1 MNFRNRNF
9 VSLHD
14 FSKEEIEHVFKT
26 ADSIHE
32 KKDICAGKILAT
44 LFYEPSTRTRLSFES
59 AMHRL
64 GGNVIGFTD
73 IATTSVK
80 KGETIADTG
89 RSVECYSDIIV
100 LRHPDDGAAKIMADY
115 TKVPIINGGD
125 GSHQHPTQTLLD
137 MYTIRQELG
146 KLKGLKIGI
155 CGDLKYGRTAH
166 SLAEGLSLYN
176 NEFIFASPEE
186 LKLPDYAKR
195 KLDEKNIKYEEK
207 RELKDTLDVDVLY
220 MTRIQKER
228 FHDPIEY
235 ERVKNNTILTKELG
249 QKTNALIMHPL
260 PRVNEIAYEIDEKQ
274 NAAYFRQMKY
284 GVTVRMALISLLLG
298 VVE

>member
-44 LFYEPSTRTRLSFES
+44 LLYEPSTRTRLSFES

>member
-9 VSLHD
+9 VSFYD